1 MNGQEEWTSRLLAA
15 FGGDLAGWAW
25 TGEVR
30 IDPDRLSSC
39 ACGQH
44 GLRFLFPWRKEGEEE
59 VITGSVCVVNL
70 PGISPDQLAR
80 VKAEVALRAEA
91 DREMKAE
98 ALEAERLGTARAL
111 LDELRGLWARV
122 YQLEARRTGGEA
134 LQPDQVRLLVRAH
147 DLHESVRTANRLR
160 TLPGRIRK
168 LLAVKAELVRGLEG
182 DAMAEV
188 PAHA

>member
-1 MNGQEEWTSRLLAA
+1 MNGQEEWIARLLAA
-15 FGGDLAGWAW
+15 FGGDLTGWAW

-30 IDPDRLSSC
+30 IDSDRRSSC

-44 GLRFLFPWRKEGEEE
+44 GLRFLFPWRKEGAKE

-80 VKAEVALRAEA
+80 VRVEVALRAQV

-111 LDELRGLWARV
+111 LDELRDLWERV
-122 YQLEARRTGGEA
+122 YQMEARRTRGEA
-134 LQPDQVRLLVRAH
+134 LQPAQARLLNRAH
-147 DLHESVRTANRLR
+147 DLHDAVRTANRLR
-160 TLPGRIRK
+160 SLPGRIRK
-168 LLAVKAELVRGLEG
+168 LLSVKAELVRGLAG
-182 DAMAEV
+182 DAVEV
-188 PAHA
+188 PTHA